1 MAAKQRR
8 TEDGVSD
15 ETPYRPT
22 QGRRVSAEQWAQLRA
37 SLGDDAAVA
46 RPDEPPE
53 QLLERLLSEYAA
65 APLAP
70 SSDLAARFAA
80 PREEPQF

>member
-1 MAAKQRR
+1 M
-8 TEDGVSD
+8 SD

-37 SLGDDAAVA
+37 SLGDDAAAA

-65 APLAP
+65 SPLAP
-70 SSDLAARFAA
+70 SANLAARFAQQQD
-80 PREEPQF
+80 EEAAF